1 MYTELMV
8 PAGIVIFLLLGL
20 TYLFRRVAK
29 ALRGPVIPPKT
40 PISPHIGNDKPKPKV
55 WLGSGQGFHAGDTS
69 FRIEKR
75 EPKVVKHKPMGRPKI
90 WLEECTARSI
100 SARCTHQDAWV
111 HYLRWC
117 HEEERQHVPRQ
128 KFLNIIARELPPVP
142 GERAFAG
149 LVLRDAVAA

>member
-1 MYTELMV
+1 MYAELYV
-8 PAGIVIFLLLGL
+8 PAGIVTLLLIAFAFLLYY
-20 TYLFRRVAK
+20 TAKKFRKPPAK
-29 ALRGPVIPPKT
+29 APTAAPKA
-40 PISPHIGNDKPKPKV
+40 KPDAPRPKV
-55 WLGSGQGFHAGDTS
+55 WLGSGEGFRTGDTS

-90 WLEECTARSI
+90 WLEECTDRSVT
-100 SARCTHQDAWV
+100 ARCDHQDAWK

-128 KFLNIIARELPPVP
+128 KFLNIISRELPPVP

-149 LVLRDAVAA
+149 LVLLEAVA

>member
-1 MYTELMV
+1 MYSELYL
-8 PAGIVIFLLLGL
+8 PAGTVVILLIAFAFLLYY
-20 TYLFRRVAK
+20 TAKKFRKPPAK
-29 ALRGPVIPPKT
+29 GPVIPPPKA
-40 PISPHIGNDKPKPKV
+40 KPDALKPKV
-55 WLGSGQGFHAGDTS
+55 WLGSGEGFHTGDTS

-90 WLEECTARSI
+90 WLEECTDRSVT
-100 SARCTHQDAWV
+100 ARCDHQDAWK

-128 KFLNIIARELPPVP
+128 KFLNIISRELPPVP

-149 LVLRDAVAA
+149 LVLLEAVA